1 MMNQEN
7 LKTAIVLGAGP
18 AGLAAALEL
27 VQKDY
32 RVTVFERDE
41 VVGGISRT
49 TEYHGYRFDM
59 GGHRFFTKNREVE
72 AWWHAALKSDFQR
85 TPRLSR
91 IYYNRRFFRYPI
103 AIKDALKNAGL
114 GPALLWFLSFL
125 RYKIKPIRPEKSFA
139 DWVTNRFGKR
149 LFETF
154 FKSYTEKVWGIPTT
168 ELSAEWAVQRIKGL
182 SLWEAIRNALVQS
195 KAKETSLIEEFNY
208 PKYGP
213 GMMYEAVA
221 AQVEAAGGTILTGH
235 HVSGLRHQDGKVV
248 GVEVTRA
255 GVQSEHVADVVVSTI
270 PLPDTL
276 SLLFPGQP
284 EVEVTARNMRFR
296 DFISVN
302 LILDQPEV
310 FPDTWIYVHDP
321 TVKLGTR
328 SGIHRMRSCWNSRPR
343 NSKPSG
349 WGAMRRLKMAVYAG
363 SAMPTRCTRDRIRR
377 RSPTP
382 GPCCR
387 DSLIS
392 RWPAGAVCS
401 VTTTWITPSF
411 PAGWRR
417 GTSWVRTAVP
427 GTPTPSPS
435 IMRNAN
441 P

>member
-321 TVKLGTR
+321 TVKLGR
-328 SGIHRMRSCWNSRPR
+328 VQNFKNW
-343 NSKPSG
+343 
-349 WGAMRRLKMAVYAG
+349 
-363 SAMPTRCTRDRIRR
+363 
-377 RSPTP
+377 
-382 GPCCR
+382 
-387 DSLIS
+387 S
-392 RWPAGAVCS
+392 RWM
-401 VTTTWITPSF
+401 
-411 PAGWRR
+411 
-417 GTSWVRTAVP
+417 
-427 GTPTPSPS
+427 TPTQEHTPIGCEYFCTAGDALWNTSDAELLELAATELKA
-435 IMRNAN
+435 IGLGGNAAIKDGCVCRVSN
-441 P
+441 AYPMYTGPYHPRPDPVVGTL